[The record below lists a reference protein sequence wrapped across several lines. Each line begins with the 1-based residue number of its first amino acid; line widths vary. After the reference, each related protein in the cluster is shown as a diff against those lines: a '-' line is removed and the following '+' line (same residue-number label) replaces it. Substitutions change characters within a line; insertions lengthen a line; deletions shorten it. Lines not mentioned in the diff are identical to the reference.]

1 MDGGKG
7 QILIVPLR
15 VNVNI
20 KSKVWLTRSARLHL
34 LDCSRNQMKNCLLTY
49 HSRTSTQTMEELE
62 GTRKTVL
69 LSAISDMHAESQQE
83 IQQLVQAKGEIRALN
98 DGQETEWFNDT
109 SHRENSDSSFSSQQY
124 KDSILKRR
132 RKDLLEL

>member
-1 MDGGKG
+1 
-7 QILIVPLR
+7 
-15 VNVNI
+15 
-20 KSKVWLTRSARLHL
+20 
-34 LDCSRNQMKNCLLTY
+34 MKNCLLTY
-49 HSRTSTQTMEELE
+49 HSRTSTQTLEELE

-98 DGQETEWFNDT
+98 DRQETEWFNDT